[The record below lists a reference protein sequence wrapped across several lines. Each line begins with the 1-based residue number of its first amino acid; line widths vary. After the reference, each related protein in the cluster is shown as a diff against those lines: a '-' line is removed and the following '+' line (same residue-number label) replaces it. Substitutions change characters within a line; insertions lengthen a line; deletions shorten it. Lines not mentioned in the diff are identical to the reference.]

1 MPQNMQHMHPGMMP
15 NMQPGMQ
22 MNAQPHHNSPPIP
35 TFTVD
40 SYVGREKVNQVN
52 VNDKYMGF
60 SNKPPVQPNPP
71 QHQKQVPV
79 FTVDISSPGK
89 LQEFMEERKFKVV
102 ERLAPSLTEKYQRE
116 DLEWSIS
123 EIKKSY
129 EQKIKTLEEKQQ
141 EVCQEYFKEHHRVT
155 LPQVKEI
162 FKFVQRS
169 IELNKEYSFDKN
181 VELQQKSLEVINDI
195 ILNNYVVEDVA
206 EEVEEQEAEHEPHN
220 IPDYARYPQDQY
232 YDPYS
237 HKVDPHGNS
246 YQDYSFDLRK
256 DLDSF
261 LKEIQLKKA
270 NMKEARQNVITKVQ
284 HLIDNIPHI
293 EYAEIY
299 GSYQT
304 NLDLPWSDIDFVIF
318 SRTIGGNE
326 CLDDLNMKFVEEK
339 ANNKWIKKIEYIST
353 AYVPIIKIITE
364 DSNFEVKVD
373 ITFKDETH
381 RGSDWVKLVKEYMTQ
396 FPILSS
402 MVIVIKQLLKV
413 NNLNDP
419 YSGGISSYA
428 LTLMIVA
435 FLQYQFL
442 NYGKGDNFYFQLDHR
457 DLALTLMQFFY
468 FYSYTVHFSFAV
480 IQPCPPGEFPH
491 NPLYMRYNLFEDKLM
506 IVDPLNQNNNVGK
519 SSFKIEEIKELF
531 KQTYTVLSSTS
542 QYNSHLYEEWK
553 EKVFV
558 V

>member
-1 MPQNMQHMHPGMMP
+1 MIKPSYKQQLQDKLAEPIGANKVKKSSKPTTPSEQMIFKGHNQMEDHKTAQYSSTYNEFTPPQMQNNPMMHPNMNYPQQMYKQQFVRQPNMNHNMMGQPGMQHFAVPMNMQQMNMPHGMHGGLQQSIPQNMPTNMPNNLIHTMPQNMQHMHPGMMP

-60 SNKPPVQPNPP
+60 GNKPPVQPNPP

-381 RGSDWVKLVKEYMTQ
+381 RGSD
-396 FPILSS
+396 
-402 MVIVIKQLLKV
+402 
-413 NNLNDP
+413 
-419 YSGGISSYA
+419 
-428 LTLMIVA
+428 
-435 FLQYQFL
+435 
-442 NYGKGDNFYFQLDHR
+442 
-457 DLALTLMQFFY
+457 
-468 FYSYTVHFSFAV
+468 
-480 IQPCPPGEFPH
+480 
-491 NPLYMRYNLFEDKLM
+491 
-506 IVDPLNQNNNVGK
+506 
-519 SSFKIEEIKELF
+519 
-531 KQTYTVLSSTS
+531 
-542 QYNSHLYEEWK
+542 
-553 EKVFV
+553 
-558 V
+558 